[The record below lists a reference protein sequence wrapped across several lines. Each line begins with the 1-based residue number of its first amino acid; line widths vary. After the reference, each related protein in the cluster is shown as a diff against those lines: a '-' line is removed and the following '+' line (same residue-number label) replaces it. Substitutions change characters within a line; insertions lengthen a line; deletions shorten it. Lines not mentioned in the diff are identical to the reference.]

1 MTSTNRFKDFGS
13 GKTSGETEPLVF
25 KLHDEEFVC
34 VPEIQGQVMLDLVVE
49 SNSDNP
55 SATAKVIGGF
65 FQSVLEEESY
75 ARFDKLR
82 EDKTRIVSVETLSEI
97 VAWLI
102 ESYSNRPNQQPEA

>member
-13 GKTSGETEPLVF
+13 GKKSGETEPLVF
-25 KLHDEEFVC
+25 KLYDEEFEC

-65 FQSVLEEESY
+65 FKSVLKDESY
-75 ARFDKLR
+75 ERFEKLR
-82 EDKTRIVSVETLSEI
+82 ADKERIVSVETLSEI

-102 ESYSNRPNQQPEA
+102 ENYSNRPNQQPEA